1 MYGAVI
7 GDIIGSV
14 YEWHNVKTENFE
26 LFTRESRFTDDT
38 VLTVA
43 TADAILHGTY
53 DYNEKKKYA
62 IWYKQF
68 YSRYPFMG
76 YGQRFVDWAN
86 AQELYV
92 QNSYGNGAAM
102 RITAVGYAFQHLE
115 EVLKQTK
122 YSCHYTHHS
131 REAIRGAQAVAA
143 AVFMAY
149 HGESKEKIR
158 QYIEKKISM
167 NLHFSLKDIRTAY
180 VFDSRASY
188 SVPPAIVA
196 FLESENYEDAIR
208 KAISIGGDSDTIACM
223 AGGIAEAY
231 YKKIPTEILTRAKGF
246 LDIGLINIID
256 EFNAKYKI

>member
-1 MYGAVI
+1 
-7 GDIIGSV
+7 
-14 YEWHNVKTENFE
+14 
-26 LFTRESRFTDDT
+26 
-38 VLTVA
+38 
-43 TADAILHGTY
+43 
-53 DYNEKKKYA
+53 A

-102 RITAVGYAFQHLE
+102 RITAIGYAFQHLE

-149 HGESKEKIR
+149 HGESKEKI
-158 QYIEKKISM
+158 
-167 NLHFSLKDIRTAY
+167 
-180 VFDSRASY
+180 
-188 SVPPAIVA
+188 
-196 FLESENYEDAIR
+196 
-208 KAISIGGDSDTIACM
+208 
-223 AGGIAEAY
+223 
-231 YKKIPTEILTRAKGF
+231 PTEILTRAKGF
-246 LDIGLINIID
+246 LDIGLISIID